1 MTVYKRRRFIYIIGI
16 GHKIKR
22 FIHHIEKGKML
33 MTREGILNPELCR
46 AVAACGHTDRFV
58 IADCGLPV
66 PDGVR
71 VIDLSLVRGVP
82 GFLQTLEAVLG
93 QLVVEACVLADE
105 METFSP
111 QLRRETLAL
120 LGGLPC
126 ESVPHEKLKELT
138 AGAKVVV
145 RTGEAT
151 PYANVVLMCG
161 TNF

>member
-1 MTVYKRRRFIYIIGI
+1 
-16 GHKIKR
+16 
-22 FIHHIEKGKML
+22 

-93 QLVVEACVLADE
+93 ELVVESCVLADE
-105 METFSP
+105 MEAVSP
-111 QLRRETLAL
+111 DLRRKAL
-120 LGGLPC
+120 DKLGALPVKYV
-126 ESVPHEKLKELT
+126 SHEALKQLT
-138 AGAKVVV
+138 ADASVIV

-151 PYANVVLMCG
+151 PYANVVLVCG